1 VSGNY
6 DVQPGSEPRV
16 YPPFFF
22 PGEELQSDEMRVYV
36 LGSGG
41 PFVTPHQAA
50 PSIMVEVGD
59 GRIFVFDFGGGSFA
73 RLNTLLI
80 PPNRVDKVFI
90 SHLHVDHWA
99 GLPHLYAMG
108 MIFGREAPLS
118 LYGPSGLTPDLGMK
132 QWGEHFM
139 GTMKW
144 DIASRTGKSSGSF
157 SSGLDVNEFSYATPD
172 WVFEENGVRVK
183 AFPAV
188 HCIDGA
194 VSFRLEWNGLS
205 FVYSGDTKPNQF
217 FVDHGQNADLLIHES
232 FPPAELHSRQSG
244 LPIEFSRKIVNGV
257 HSPPRAVGAVFGM
270 TQPRLPVIYHLRAN
284 QEELVPVLE
293 DLRKSWSGPIV
304 IARDMMVF
312 NVSKTQVTQRMAITP
327 DLPVPVVPRQKGK
340 THASGVKKAETA
352 PEMSEWLRASAIR
365 IDGVDYEG
373 SERF

>member
-1 VSGNY
+1 MSANFAVDAAAERRS
-6 DVQPGSEPRV
+6 
-16 YPPFFF
+16 YPPFYF
-22 PGEELQSDEMRVYV
+22 PGEELAADEMRVFV

-50 PSIMVEVGD
+50 PCIMVEVGD
-59 GRIFVFDFGGGSFA
+59 GRLFIFDFGGGAFA

-108 MIFGREAPLS
+108 MIFGREDPLS
-118 LYGPSGLTPDLGMK
+118 LFGPSALTPDLGMK

-144 DIASRTGKSSGSF
+144 DIASRIGKSSGSF
-157 SSGLDVNEFSYATPD
+157 SSGMNVHEFSYADPD
-172 WVFEENGVRVK
+172 WIFDENDVRVK

-194 VSFRLEWNGLS
+194 VSYRLEWNDLS
-205 FVYSGDTKPNQF
+205 FVFSGDTKPNQF
-217 FVDHGQNADLLIHES
+217 FVDHGQDADLVVHEC
-232 FPPAELHSRQSG
+232 FPPAEVHSAQSG
-244 LPIEFSRKIVNGV
+244 LPLEFSRKIVNGV
-257 HSPPRAVGAVFGM
+257 HSPPRAVGGVF
-270 TQPRLPVIYHLRAN
+270 TLTKPRLPVIYHLRAN

-293 DLRKSWSGPIV
+293 DLRVNWGGPVV

-312 NVSKTQVTQRMAITP
+312 NISKTQITQRMAITP
-327 DLPVPVVPRQKGK
+327 DLPVPVVPQRMKSSQDGAIQK
-340 THASGVKKAETA
+340 AQEAQ
-352 PEMSEWLRASAIR
+352 EMSSWLRDAAIR
-365 IDGVDYEG
+365 IEGVDYEG
-373 SERF
+373 TDKF

>member
-1 VSGNY
+1 MSANY
-6 DVQPGSEPRV
+6 ALDGGHEPRT
-16 YPPFFF
+16 YPPFYF
-22 PGEELQSDEMRVYV
+22 PGESLAPDEMRVFV

-59 GRIFVFDFGGGSFA
+59 GRIFIFDFGGGAFA

-80 PPNRVDKVFI
+80 PANRVDKVFI

-118 LYGPSGLTPDLGMK
+118 LYGPSALTPDLGMRE
-132 QWGEHFM
+132 WGEHFM
-139 GTMKW
+139 GTMRW

-157 SSGLDVNEFSYATPD
+157 SSGLDVHEFSYSTPD
-172 WVFEENGVRVK
+172 WIYDDNDVKVK

-194 VSFRLEWNGLS
+194 VSYRLEWNGLS
-205 FVYSGDTKPNQF
+205 FVFSGDTKPNQF
-217 FVDHGQNADLLIHES
+217 FVDHGQGADLLVHES
-232 FPPAELHSRQSG
+232 FPPAELHSAQSG
-244 LPIEFSRKIVNGV
+244 LPVEFSRKIVNGV

-270 TQPRLPVIYHLRAN
+270 TKPRLPVIYHLRAN

-293 DLRKSWSGPIV
+293 DLRKSWGGPVV

-312 NVSKTQVTQRMAITP
+312 NISKTQITQRMAITP
-327 DLPVPVVPRQKGK
+327 DLPVPVVPKK
-340 THASGVKKAETA
+340 TSRSTDGAIRKAEEA
-352 PEMSEWLRASAIR
+352 PEMSAWLRDSAIL

-373 SERF
+373 AERF

>member
-1 VSGNY
+1 MSANY
-6 DVQPGSEPRV
+6 AVDNGTEART

-22 PGEELQSDEMRVYV
+22 PGESLAADEMRVFV

-59 GRIFVFDFGGGSFA
+59 GRIFIFDFGGGAFA

-108 MIFGREAPLS
+108 MIFGRETPLS
-118 LYGPSGLTPDLGMK
+118 LYGPSALTPDLGMRE
-132 QWGEHFM
+132 WGEHFM

-157 SSGLDVNEFSYATPD
+157 SSGLDVQEFSYSTPD
-172 WVFEENGVRVK
+172 WIYDDNGVKVK

-194 VSFRLEWNGLS
+194 VSYRMEWNDLS

-217 FVDHGQNADLLIHES
+217 FVDHGQGADLLIHES
-232 FPPAELHSRQSG
+232 FPPAELHSAQSG
-244 LPIEFSRKIVNGV
+244 LPVEFSRKIVNGV

-270 TQPRLPVIYHLRAN
+270 TKPRLPVIYHLRAN
-284 QEELVPVLE
+284 QEELVPVLA
-293 DLRKSWSGPIV
+293 DLRKSWGGPVV

-312 NVSKTQVTQRMAITP
+312 NVSETQITQRMAITP
-327 DLPVPVVPRQKGK
+327 DLPVPVVPKRTARSSDG
-340 THASGVKKAETA
+340 AIRKAAEA
-352 PEMSEWLRASAIR
+352 PEMSAWLRDSAIA

-373 SERF
+373 AERF